1 MSVPA
6 RRCSIGVLPFAAV
19 LPVALSLAATTAA
32 PFGASNAAD
41 TASTAT
47 PSPHA
52 APSPLATIARLGGP
66 ATVAVEGLHAFSLA
80 APGLPAKHRRAFS
93 VGNAFFRDNWVIAP
107 ASAEGRDGLGPLF
120 NANSCSACHME
131 DGRGTVPL
139 EGEVGLG
146 VVVFLSPREADG
158 EPHPTYGAQLH
169 DQAIPG
175 VEPEARLRLDPVTT
189 PGRYPDGTSYELT
202 RWDLAFENPAYGP
215 LDDVRHSMRVGQ
227 QLVGVGLL
235 EAIDD
240 ATLLAMEDP
249 DDRDGDGISGRAH
262 RVVGA
267 DGTVGLGRFG
277 WKASQPTLEAQVI
290 AALHEDLGIT
300 SPTRPHEAA
309 TSVQSAALAAPS
321 GGSPEI
327 DDHKIGRLAHYCR
340 VLAVPAQRRVG
351 DLKVEQG
358 RELFAA
364 TGCTACHV
372 PELRTGASTP
382 IEAFREVVI
391 RPYTDLLLH
400 DLGEGLA
407 DDRRDGE
414 ASGREWRTP
423 PLWGLGLL
431 KVVNPDARF
440 LHDGRA
446 ATIEEAILWHG
457 GEAEASR
464 ARFMQLDA
472 DERAALLAFLE
483 SL

>member
-1 MSVPA
+1 M
-6 RRCSIGVLPFAAV
+6 
-19 LPVALSLAATTAA
+19 
-32 PFGASNAAD
+32 
-41 TASTAT
+41 
-47 PSPHA
+47 
-52 APSPLATIARLGGP
+52 
-66 ATVAVEGLHAFSLA
+66 
-80 APGLPAKHRRAFS
+80 
-93 VGNAFFRDNWVIAP
+93 
-107 ASAEGRDGLGPLF
+107 
-120 NANSCSACHME
+120 
-131 DGRGTVPL
+131 
-139 EGEVGLG
+139 
-146 VVVFLSPREADG
+146 
-158 EPHPTYGAQLH
+158 
-169 DQAIPG
+169 
-175 VEPEARLRLDPVTT
+175 
-189 PGRYPDGTSYELT
+189 
-202 RWDLAFENPAYGP
+202 
-215 LDDVRHSMRVGQ
+215 
-227 QLVGVGLL
+227 
-235 EAIDD
+235 
-240 ATLLAMEDP
+240 
-249 DDRDGDGISGRAH
+249 
-262 RVVGA
+262 VGA

-372 PELRTGASTP
+372 PELRTGANTP
-382 IEAFREVVI
+382 IESFREVVI